1 MPSNIILAVK
11 QYLAW
16 IILSSLLFSACQTP
30 ALPPWRWART
40 EAGLPRQVTTLAVA
54 TDPADSN
61 RIWAGTYAA
70 GGLAHSQD
78 GGQTWTTS
86 TDGLSDNPIFDLLF
100 IPSTGAEAAGS
111 LWAATRSG
119 LLHSRDG
126 GTSWQ
131 PAAGLPLVSVLAL
144 AADATGRVYVGLDDA
159 GVYVQTAQGWK
170 SLTSS
175 KEEDEA
181 ESLHSAAVLSLVV
194 SADGQQLYAGTAGR
208 GVFASLDGGRT
219 WANSYPDNY
228 VPNLA
233 LNPTNPAQA
242 VASLRNRLVRTQDG
256 GQSWQALPVAWAGD
270 EIVSLLWLAGGV
282 LGAGTG
288 QGRLYYSRDDG
299 DSWVEGGAG
308 LPPGGVL
315 DLAVAAGSTPLR
327 LWAATWTG
335 VYASDDG
342 GETWRNTAPA
352 LGSPNAFTIL
362 STDQGLLLGTRA
374 GLFRWQPDNRQW
386 ISVPG
391 NFPGGGI
398 TSLASDPQNSQFL
411 YAGTSGSGLY
421 SSQDGGTVWQRLPTR
436 SFGIPAVTVDSKDS
450 QRIYVLAAWERV
462 YESRDG
468 GQSWDARWKGL
479 GETIEATSIAV
490 DPVLPLVYAG
500 TETGLYRSYDGRTW
514 RFAAPTLADQT
525 ILALLAQATPPG
537 GGGGSVLYL
546 GTTRGVYRS
555 LTGGMTV
562 QGGEEATRQRGESWG
577 QGLEN
582 ISVTALLADPDNPG
596 SLYAG
601 TAYQG
606 VYQSSD
612 WGYTWQAIGPT
623 ELADDTIAGLA
634 WGPAGELFVAAS
646 SGVWAGV
653 KE

>member
-1 MPSNIILAVK
+1 MRSILIPFVK
-11 QYLAW
+11 QYLVW
-16 IILSSLLFSACQTP
+16 IILSGLLLSACQTT
-30 ALPPWRWART
+30 ALPHWRWVRA
-40 EAGLPRQVTTLAVA
+40 EAGLPRQMTTLAVA

-61 RIWAGTYAA
+61 RVWVGAYAA
-70 GGLAHSQD
+70 GGLARSED

-86 TDGLSDNPIFDLLF
+86 TDGLTDNPIFDLLF
-100 IPSTGAEAAGS
+100 IPSANAEASGS

-119 LLHSRDG
+119 PMHSRDG

-131 PAAGLPLVSVLAL
+131 LAAGLPPVSALAL
-144 AADATGRVYVGLDDA
+144 AADITGRVYIGLDGA
-159 GVYVQTAQGWK
+159 GVFAQTVQGWE
-170 SLTSS
+170 SLTAS
-175 KEEDEA
+175 KVEHKA

-194 SADGQQLYAGTAGR
+194 SADGQQLLAGTAGR
-208 GVFASLDGGRT
+208 GVFASRDGGRT
-219 WANSYPDNY
+219 WANSYPGNY

-242 VASLRNRLVRTQDG
+242 VASLRNQLARTQDG
-256 GQSWQALPVAWAGD
+256 GQSWQTLPVAWASD
-270 EIVSLLWLAGGV
+270 EIVSLLWLADGA

-288 QGRLYYSRDDG
+288 QGRLYYSHDGG

-335 VYASDDG
+335 VYTSDDG
-342 GETWRNTAPA
+342 GQTWRNMAPA

-362 STDQGLLLGTRA
+362 STDQELLLGTRA
-374 GLFRWQPDNRQW
+374 GLFRWQPDNRHW
-386 ISVPG
+386 ISAPG
-391 NFPGGGI
+391 DFPTGGI
-398 TSLASDPQNSQFL
+398 TSLTSDPQNSQIL
-411 YAGTSGSGLY
+411 YAGTNGNGLY
-421 SSQDGGTVWQRLPTR
+421 SSQDGGSAWHRLPTR
-436 SFGIPAVTVDSKDS
+436 SFGIPAVTVDPKDP

-500 TETGLYRSYDGRTW
+500 TETGLYRSYDGRAW

-562 QGGEEATRQRGESWG
+562 QGGEGATRQRGENWG

-582 ISVTALLADPDNPG
+582 ISVTVLLADPDNSG

-601 TAYQG
+601 TAYKG
-606 VYQSSD
+606 VYRSSD

-623 ELADDTIAGLA
+623 ELAEDTVAGLA

-653 KE
+653 RE